1 MTQRQHK
8 GLGRGLNALFEDD
21 LGDDEGF
28 VSAGSQANARQ
39 TLGIELLH
47 PGTFQPRHHFD
58 DDKIVE
64 LAESLKRH
72 GVIQPI
78 LVRADSDNDGQYE
91 IIAGE
96 RRWRAAQMAQLHE
109 VPVIIET
116 FSDEQALEVALIE
129 NLQRED
135 LNPIDE
141 AAGYKRLLDE
151 HGHTQE
157 KLAEILGKS
166 RSHIANMV
174 RLLNLPDG
182 VQNYLRDGRL
192 SMGHART
199 LVTVK
204 QPESLARD
212 IIKQNL
218 SVREAEKL
226 AAKGAIAKKKKK
238 SNKAEFKGP
247 DTIALEQRL
256 SEVLGMR
263 VTISPKKS
271 AKGSVGGQ
279 VSIEFRDLDQLDDV
293 INRLSAAPASSSRLR
308 A

>member
-1 MTQRQHK
+1 MTQKK

-21 LGDDEGF
+21 GLGEGLGDGGN
-28 VSAGSQANARQ
+28 VGAKRQ
-39 TLGIELLH
+39 TLGTELLR
-47 PGTFQPRHHFD
+47 PGSFQPRNLFD
-58 DDKIVE
+58 DE
-64 LAESLKRH
+64 ALEGLAESLKRH

-78 LVRADSDNDGQYE
+78 LVREDKQNKGQYE

-96 RRWRAAQMAQLHE
+96 RRWRAAQLAQLHE

-116 FSDEQALEVALIE
+116 FDDNRALEVALIE

-166 RSHIANMV
+166 RSHIANMA
-174 RLLNLPDG
+174 RLLTLPEG
-182 VQNYLRDGRL
+182 VQDHVRHGKL

-199 LVTVK
+199 LVAAK
-204 QPESLARD
+204 EPEALAKA
-212 IIKQNL
+212 IMSQNL
-218 SVREAEKL
+218 SVRQAEAL
-226 AAKGAIAKKKKK
+226 AAKEGGSKKTKKK
-238 SNKAEFKGP
+238 SQKQSKGP
-247 DTIALEQRL
+247 DVIALERGVSDL
-256 SEVLGMR
+256 LGMR
-263 VTISPKKS
+263 VSINAAGT
-271 AKGSVGGQ
+271 KGNVT
-279 VSIEFRDLDQLDDV
+279 VEFRDLDQLDEV
-293 INRLSAAPASSSRLR
+293 IRRLSAQNNVSRLR